1 MKEEIE
7 QMIAPWDEN
16 TPNGL
21 QRKFYHTASCEL
33 AWRGGEVTKALV
45 QNFTEEIDHY
55 GNKTGRI
62 EYNNF

>member
-45 QNFTEEIDHY
+45 QNFL
-55 GNKTGRI
+55 KK
-62 EYNNF
+62 